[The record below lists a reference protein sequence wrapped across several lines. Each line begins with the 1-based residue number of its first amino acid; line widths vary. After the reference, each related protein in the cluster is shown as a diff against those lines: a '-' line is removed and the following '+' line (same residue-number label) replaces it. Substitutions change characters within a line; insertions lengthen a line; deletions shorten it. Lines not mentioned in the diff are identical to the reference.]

1 MEQEINQD
9 ITAQNNTLSA
19 QHAEKKVGKA
29 RRGISGSTL
38 KMIAVVTML
47 IDHFAAGVLGRYL
60 AMNGIGSLDINDMSG
75 IDLWMN
81 QNAALYST
89 YNIMRLIG
97 RIAFPIYCFLLVEGF
112 EHTSNRMKYA
122 GRLLVFAV
130 ISEVPFDLVFS
141 GEILEFGYQN
151 VFFTLFLGLLA
162 MMGLRYIEERE
173 DMQMMVKPLWNFVV
187 IAACMFAAQFAKT
200 DYAAIGVLCITV
212 LYLFR
217 RKKKYQT
224 IAGCVAFLWE
234 LTAPLA
240 FIPVW
245 FYNGKR
251 GWNMKYFFYLFYP
264 VHLLLLYLLCMALG
278 VASYPSM

>member
-1 MEQEINQD
+1 MRQ
-9 ITAQNNTLSA
+9 TAQKPAKT
-19 QHAEKKVGKA
+19 

-60 AMNGIGSLDINDMSG
+60 SLHGIGSLDMNNMAG
-75 IDLWMN
+75 IDQWMN
-81 QNAALYST
+81 QNARLYAI
-89 YNIMRLIG
+89 YNVMRLIG
-97 RIAFPIYCFLLVEGF
+97 RIAFPIYCFLLVQGF
-112 EHTSNRMKYA
+112 EHTRNRIKYA
-122 GRLLVFAV
+122 GRLLAFAV
-130 ISEVPFDLVFS
+130 ISEVPFDLLFS
-141 GEILEFGYQN
+141 GEVLEFGYQN

-162 MMGLRYIEERE
+162 MMGLRWIEERE
-173 DMQMMVKPLWNFVV
+173 DMQMMVKPLWNLVV
-187 IAACMFAAQFAKT
+187 IAACMFAAQFAQT

-217 RKKKYQT
+217 KKKRYQT
-224 IAGCVAFLWE
+224 IAGCVVFLWE

-240 FIPVW
+240 FIPMW

-251 GWNMKYFFYLFYP
+251 GWNIKYFFYAFYP
-264 VHLLLLYLLCMALG
+264 VHLLLLYLLCIALG